1 MASRCFCVSESMI
14 TKISMVYRPI
24 RVFTWVLCA
33 AFASSMAGASDE
45 LAPGSTPVS
54 VPGFGVIIPAEDD
67 LRRDVDRARAL
78 AVEGQTAEALGL
90 LEGVLGV
97 MGERPGWAALRAEVV
112 AVHSEI
118 ALTAAELQARRGD
131 YEQAREF
138 VRRVLSPSVD
148 PESRAAARLLAA
160 LEDPDRS
167 PPAMSPRLVEDR
179 ERVIENLRMG
189 ESHLLLGNPD
199 DAENSF
205 HEVLRVDRYN
215 TAARRGLERVE
226 RVRTDAAASAR
237 NHTRARMLRQVAE
250 AWEGANPEQSAS
262 VAGIVEAADLTESEI
277 EARNLATAL
286 RRKAD
291 RLIIDRVDIDGALFR
306 DAVAFLSTRSRAAD
320 AEEPDPARRGIDIV
334 VRAATVDG
342 EFQRALAEREVT
354 LNLSNVPFS
363 AALQYLAEEVGMVV
377 RYESFAAVLL
387 PPGSADAS
395 LFTRTYRVP
404 PDFIASVPSN
414 GGAAD
419 DPFARAD
426 AGPALTVRRMNAQEF
441 LTAAGV
447 DFPEGAFARF
457 NRSAS
462 TVTMRNTSEAHVALE
477 DLIEAAGADSIPQ
490 VAISVRMLE
499 IEQTTLNELGFD
511 WLMGAFRAT
520 GDVIIAG
527 GTGDAIQSGGGVP
540 LTNVITGEPIGSFP
554 ITGGNRSGQSAITG
568 RGLDN
573 MRGATSAASLGGGG
587 VTRAPAPLAVAG
599 VLTQPDF
606 QVVMRALAQQK
617 GRDFMNSPTV
627 ITRSGQMAR
636 VEMVREFIHPTEY
649 DPPEIPNT
657 VGVSAQGG
665 GGFPVTPA
673 NPTAFDTT
681 LVGTVLEVEPV
692 VSADGSVLQIGVQ
705 AVHREFI
712 GFINYG
718 TPIFATPDPGQ
729 DSVAITE
736 NRILMPLFETRR
748 VQTSNSIYDGQ
759 SMVIGGLLSQSNEVV
774 EDRTPLFSSVPV
786 VGRMF
791 KSKANRET
799 RRVLLIFLQ
808 ADVLDPSGQPR
819 RDRLVSESER

>member
-1 MASRCFCVSESMI
+1 MASRCFCVCESMI
-14 TKISMVYRPI
+14 AKISMVCRPL
-24 RVFTWVLCA
+24 RLSTWALVA
-33 AFASSMAGASDE
+33 ALASSMAGADE
-45 LAPGSTPVS
+45 GAVSASTPVS

-67 LRRDVDRARAL
+67 LRRDIDRARAL
-78 AVEGQTAEALGL
+78 AVEGQTTEALDV
-90 LEGVLGV
+90 LEEVLGV
-97 MGERPGWAALRAEVV
+97 MGARPGWAALRSEVV
-112 AVHSEI
+112 AAHTEI

-131 YEQAREF
+131 FEQARVF
-138 VRRVLSPSVD
+138 VGRVLAPNVN

-160 LEDPDRS
+160 LDDPDRT

-205 HEVLRVDRYN
+205 YEVLHVDRYN

-226 RVRTDAAASAR
+226 RVRQDAAASAR
-237 NHTRARMLRQVAE
+237 SHTRARMLRQVGE
-250 AWEGANPEQSAS
+250 AWEGANPEQSAI
-262 VAGIVEAADLTESEI
+262 VAGIVEAADLTTSEI

-291 RLIIDRVDIDGALFR
+291 RLILDRVDIDGASFR

-320 AEEPDPARRGIDIV
+320 TEEPDPASRGIDIV
-334 VRAATVDG
+334 VRAATVHG
-342 EFQRALAEREVT
+342 EFERALADREISMS
-354 LNLSNVPFS
+354 LSNVPFS

-387 PPGSADAS
+387 PPGSVDGS

-441 LTAAGV
+441 LAAAGI

-457 NRSAS
+457 NRASS

-499 IEQTTLNELGFD
+499 VEQTTLNELGFD

-520 GDVIIAG
+520 GDTIITG

-540 LTNVITGEPIGSFP
+540 LNNVITGEPIGSFP
-554 ITGGNRSGQSAITG
+554 ITGGNRSGQGAITG

-573 MRGATSAASLGGGG
+573 LLGAGSAASLGRTGA
-587 VTRAPAPLAVAG
+587 TRAPAPLAMAG

-606 QVVMRALAQQK
+606 QVVMRALAQK
-617 GRDFMNSPTV
+617 TGRDFMNSPTV
-627 ITRSGQMAR
+627 ITRSGQLAR

-649 DPPEIPNT
+649 DPPELPNT
-657 VGVSAQGG
+657 VGSSALGG

-681 LVGTVLEVEPV
+681 PVGTVLEVEPV
-692 VSADGSVLQIGVQ
+692 VSSDGSVLQISVQ

-718 TPIFATPDPGQ
+718 TPIFTTPDVDQ
-729 DSVAITE
+729 DPVLVTE

-748 VQTSNSIYDGQ
+748 VQTNNSIYDGQ
-759 SMVIGGLLSQSNEVV
+759 SMVIGGLLSHSNEVV
-774 EDRTPLFSSVPV
+774 EDRTPLFSSIPV

-819 RDRLVSESER
+819 RDRLVSEPGL